1 MRFFWRKCVPVCRPE
16 PSMQPLEP
24 RIMLDGVVDWVDA
37 AGLAD
42 HFAWDGHEP
51 GLSEAVHMPHTPA
64 EHFST
69 HMPGDHPS
77 AQGDL
82 NVIAISHAALSVPGV
97 VDALHKDAFIV
108 EYDDRRD
115 DIQSITQKLHD
126 LVDAQ
131 GRTIGTLAVLQHGRV
146 GTITFGND
154 TIQLGNVA
162 DKVGELQTLGGLFS
176 PGAQIQFYACSMAGD
191 AHGQA
196 LLDVVSAITGADVFA
211 SVNDTGS
218 GHGKDWALEFSTN
231 PYATQKSLID
241 PDAMAAAPLE
251 LAAGDVVITTGVL
264 GPLVE
269 STAPQTVNLSEA
281 FVLSN
286 KESGQVM
293 EAWVVAN
300 PSSVDGWTALSWDGT
315 LATAMGVTVNYDP
328 TIQTLRIAGGTAG
341 ETSAVLATLQG
352 TLSSNF
358 HGTAQVFLF
367 AQDGDGDSAQ
377 GMVDIVVQPQ
387 PPVNPVIQASDTTA
401 EPNATSVIHG
411 VSISD
416 ADAKPSSKLTV
427 ALRVDHGSLTARVPS
442 STNPT
447 AEPTTYTGAVI
458 AFTETLTSINTA
470 LAGLQ
475 YTPTEKYDGS
485 DTLSI
490 AAVDQT
496 QPTPGSATKTISI
509 TVHNDPPNITPPSS
523 TEMVAGT
530 SNLVSGISI
539 ADPDIGTTAMTVGLS
554 VSHGTLAVPSST
566 TVSGNNASVLSIT
579 DTLSNINQ
587 MLSQLRYTPATGY
600 SGQDTLHITADD
612 LSTPTPG
619 TADAN
624 VTLDVTPATNIPPDI
639 HVPSAQSLP
648 ANTTALISGL
658 YVSDA
663 DATTMTVGLSVLHGT
678 LAVPTSSTVIGN
690 GSGLISITDTLANV
704 NLLLSQLRYT
714 PTTGYSGS
722 DTLHITA
729 DDHATPTPGTD
740 AKDVRLLVGLSAEA
754 AVTAPDVQ
762 TVNEDATLKI
772 NPAISVSYPDANKE
786 LKVTLEASH
795 GTLLAGWKGY
805 LSSYTGEGT
814 GILMMTGTQ
823 SAINYGLNGARYVP
837 THDYF
842 GADQLTITY
851 DPQDGSTPLQKT
863 TTLHVNSVN
872 DPPALTVPSTTYS
885 AVSGSPTA
893 IAGITASDPD
903 IGSGAMA
910 VDMRVLHGTVA
921 TSSYAASPHIVFSDT
936 LGNVQAQLASLVY
949 TSASSYVGPD
959 FLTITVS
966 DNGNSGAGG
975 VLTDTRTYSINVS

>member
-1 MRFFWRKCVPVCRPE
+1 MRFFWRKRVPVCRPE

-24 RIMLDGVVDWVDA
+24 RIMLDGAVDWVDA

-42 HFAWDGHEP
+42 HFAWDGHAP

-146 GTITFGND
+146 GTITFGNE

-162 DKVGELQTLGGLFS
+162 DKAGELQTLGGLFS

-231 PYATQKSLID
+231 PYAAQKSLID

-251 LAAGDVVITTGVL
+251 L
-264 GPLVE
+264 GPGNV
-269 STAPQTVNLSEA
+269 SITAPSAQS
-281 FVLSN
+281 
-286 KESGQVM
+286 
-293 EAWVVAN
+293 
-300 PSSVDGWTALSWDGT
+300 
-315 LATAMGVTVNYDP
+315 VTVNTPTVIYDATNNNGILVKDDVNP
-328 TIQTLRIAGGTAG
+328 SLTVTLMVEHGTLTVQVPATPPG
-341 ETSAVLATLQG
+341 ETPVSYTSSIVSFTATVSEINSALEGLIYTPEARYDGGDTLTVIALE
-352 TLSSNF
+352 TLDSNPGWEMKTIPLNF
-358 HGTAQVFLF
+358 HNNL
-367 AQDGDGDSAQ
+367 
-377 GMVDIVVQPQ
+377 
-387 PPVNPVIQASDTTA
+387 PVISADTSL
-401 EPNATSVIHG
+401 N
-411 VSISD
+411 ISG
-416 ADAKPSSKLTV
+416 A
-427 ALRVDHGSLTARVPS
+427 GSHL
-442 STNPT
+442 
-447 AEPTTYTGAVI
+447 I
-458 AFTETLTSINTA
+458 
-470 LAGLQ
+470 
-475 YTPTEKYDGS
+475 D
-485 DTLSI
+485 
-490 AAVDQT
+490 
-496 QPTPGSATKTISI
+496 
-509 TVHNDPPNITPPSS
+509 
-523 TEMVAGT
+523 
-530 SNLVSGISI
+530 GISVS
-539 ADPDIGTTAMTVGLS
+539 DLDIGTTAMTVGLS
-554 VSHGTLAVPSST
+554 VLHGTLAVPSST
-566 TVSGNNASVLSIT
+566 TVSGNNTSVLSIT

-587 MLSQLRYTPATGY
+587 MLSQLKYTPATGY
-600 SGQDTLHITADD
+600 SGSDTLHITADD

-619 TADAN
+619 TA
-624 VTLDVTPATNIPPDI
+624 
-639 HVPSAQSLP
+639 
-648 ANTTALISGL
+648 
-658 YVSDA
+658 
-663 DATTMTVGLSVLHGT
+663 
-678 LAVPTSSTVIGN
+678 
-690 GSGLISITDTLANV
+690 
-704 NLLLSQLRYT
+704 
-714 PTTGYSGS
+714 
-722 DTLHITA
+722 
-729 DDHATPTPGTD
+729 
-740 AKDVRLLVGLSAEA
+740 AKDVQLQVGLSAEA

-772 NPAISVSYPDANKE
+772 NPPISVSYPDANKE
-786 LKVTLEASH
+786 LKVTLQASH

-823 SAINYGLNGARYVP
+823 SAINYGLAGARYVP
-837 THDYF
+837 NHDYF

-893 IAGITASDPD
+893 ITGITASDPD